1 MTTISSVQTSQVYIM
16 YSEVPHLHDKMNI
29 KIGISV
35 DPEDRRRG
43 LQTSNPFPIHLIKS
57 FNAGIE
63 AHKHEKHF
71 HDLYEKY
78 NTTGEWFLVDSNYF
92 EDVILPEMIEYFN
105 NITVIEGEVKETNPT
120 TNLQLDELL
129 DGTDNTLTNII
140 SSKYVDKKIAIVK
153 LEKAKTL
160 VDDNKKK
167 DYQSKIDFIQSVI
180 NNERDELRKLS
191 QEKLAVKVLK
201 RQANVARKK
210 LEQFSLAFMVGIS
223 QTEASKVSI

>member
-201 RQANVARKK
+201 RQEYMARRK
-210 LEQFSLAFMVGIS
+210 LEQFSLGFKVGVS
-223 QTEASKVSI
+223 QTEASKVSL

>member
-16 YSEVPHLHDKMNI
+16 YSEIPHLHDKMNI

-35 DPEDRRRG
+35 DPEDRRKG
-43 LQTSNPFPIHLIKS
+43 LQTSNPFPIHIIKT

-63 AHKHEKHF
+63 ALKHEKHF

-78 NTTGEWFLVDSNYF
+78 NTSGEWFLVDSNYF
-92 EDVILPEMIEYFN
+92 EEVILPEMIEYFN
-105 NITVIEGEVKETNPT
+105 NITVIQGEVKETNPT

-129 DGTDNTLTNII
+129 EGTDVVLSNII

-167 DYQSKIDFIQSVI
+167 DYQSRIDFIQSVI
-180 NNERDELRKLS
+180 NHERDELRKLS
-191 QEKLAVKVLK
+191 QERLAVKVLK
-201 RQANVARKK
+201 RQANVAKRK
-210 LEQFSLAFMVGIS
+210 LQQFAMGYMVAL
-223 QTEASKVSI
+223 T

>member
-16 YSEVPHLHDKMNI
+16 YSEIPHLHDKMNI

-35 DPEDRRRG
+35 DPEDRRKG
-43 LQTSNPFPIHLIKS
+43 LQTSNPFPIHIIKT

-63 AHKHEKHF
+63 ALKHEKHF

-78 NTTGEWFLVDSNYF
+78 NTSGEWFLVDSNYF

-105 NITVIEGEVKETNPT
+105 NITVIEGEVKKTIST

-129 DGTDNTLTNII
+129 EGTDNTLSNII

-153 LEKAKTL
+153 LQKAKLL

-180 NNERDELRKLS
+180 NHERDELRKLS

-201 RQANVARKK
+201 RQANVAKRK
-210 LEQFSLAFMVGIS
+210 LQQFAMGYMVAL
-223 QTEASKVSI
+223 T

>member
-1 MTTISSVQTSQVYIM
+1 MTTISSVQTSQVYVI
-16 YSEVPHLHDKMNI
+16 YAEIPGITDVMNV
-29 KIGISV
+29 KIGISIDV
-35 DPEDRRRG
+35 EDRIRG
-43 LQTSNPFPIHLIKS
+43 LQTSNPYKLDVIKS
-57 FNAGIE
+57 FDAGVE

-71 HDLYEKY
+71 HDLYAEY
-78 NTTGEWFLVDSNYF
+78 NTSGEWYKFGTEYF
-92 EDVILPEMIEYFN
+92 EDEVLPTMYKYFSEIEVIQ
-105 NITVIEGEVKETNPT
+105 GEVKETNPT

-191 QEKLAVKVLK
+191 QERLAVKVLK
-201 RQANVARKK
+201 RQANVARRK
-210 LEQFSLAFMVGIS
+210 LEQFSLGFMVGIS
-223 QTEASKVSI
+223 QTEAFKVSS

>member
-35 DPEDRRRG
+35 DPEDRRKG
-43 LQTSNPFPIHLIKS
+43 LQTSNPFPVHLIKS

-63 AHKHEKHF
+63 ALKHEKHF

-78 NTTGEWFLVDSNYF
+78 NTSGEWFLVDSNYF

-105 NITVIEGEVKETNPT
+105 NITVIEGEVKKTIST

-129 DGTDNTLTNII
+129 EGTDVVLSNII

-167 DYQSKIDFIQSVI
+167 DYQSRIDFIQSVI
-180 NNERDELRKLS
+180 NHERDELRKLS

-201 RQANVARKK
+201 RQANVAKRK
-210 LEQFSLAFMVGIS
+210 LQQFAMGYMVAL
-223 QTEASKVSI
+223 T

>member
-1 MTTISSVQTSQVYIM
+1 MNTISQVYVM
-16 YSEVPHLHDKMNI
+16 YSEIPHLHDKMNI

-35 DPEDRRRG
+35 DPEDRRKG
-43 LQTSNPFPIHLIKS
+43 LQTSNPFPVHLIKS

-63 AHKHEKHF
+63 ALKHEKHF

-105 NITVIEGEVKETNPT
+105 NITVIEGEVKKTIST

-129 DGTDNTLTNII
+129 EGTDVVLSNII

-167 DYQSKIDFIQSVI
+167 DYQSRIDFIQSVI
-180 NNERDELRKLS
+180 NHERDELRKLS

-201 RQANVARKK
+201 RQANVAKRK
-210 LEQFSLAFMVGIS
+210 LQQFAMGYMVAL
-223 QTEASKVSI
+223 T

>member
-16 YSEVPHLHDKMNI
+16 YSEIPHLHDKMNI

-35 DPEDRRRG
+35 DPEDRRKG
-43 LQTSNPFPIHLIKS
+43 LQTSNPFPIHIIKT

-63 AHKHEKHF
+63 ALKHEKHF

-78 NTTGEWFLVDSNYF
+78 NTSGEWFLVDSNYF
-92 EDVILPEMIEYFN
+92 EEVILPEMIEYFN
-105 NITVIEGEVKETNPT
+105 NITVIEGEVKKTIST

-129 DGTDNTLTNII
+129 EGTDNTLSNII

-153 LEKAKTL
+153 LQKAKLL

-167 DYQSKIDFIQSVI
+167 DYQSRIDFIQSVI
-180 NNERDELRKLS
+180 NHERDELRKLS
-191 QEKLAVKVLK
+191 QERLAVKVLK
-201 RQANVARKK
+201 RQANVAKRK
-210 LEQFSLAFMVGIS
+210 LQQFAMGYMVAL
-223 QTEASKVSI
+223 T

>member
-1 MTTISSVQTSQVYIM
+1 MTTISSVQTSQVYVI
-16 YSEVPHLHDKMNI
+16 YAEIPGITDVMNV
-29 KIGISV
+29 KIGISIDV
-35 DPEDRRRG
+35 EDRIRG
-43 LQTSNPFPIHLIKS
+43 LQTSNPYKLDVIKS
-57 FNAGIE
+57 FDAGVE

-71 HDLYEKY
+71 HDLYAEY
-78 NTTGEWFLVDSNYF
+78 NTSGEWYKFGTEYF
-92 EDVILPEMIEYFN
+92 EDEVLPTMYKYFSEIEVIQ
-105 NITVIEGEVKETNPT
+105 GEVKETNPT

-191 QEKLAVKVLK
+191 QERLAVKVLK

-210 LEQFSLAFMVGIS
+210 LEQFSLGFMVGIS
-223 QTEASKVSI
+223 QTEASKVSL

>member
-1 MTTISSVQTSQVYIM
+1 MTTISSVQTSHVYIM

-35 DPEDRRRG
+35 DPEDRRKG

-63 AHKHEKHF
+63 AHKHEKYF

-92 EDVILPEMIEYFN
+92 EDVILLEMIDYFN
-105 NITVIEGEVKETNPT
+105 NIEVIEGESKETNIT
-120 TNLQLDELL
+120 TKLQLEELL
-129 DGTDNTLTNII
+129 DGTDSTLTNIL

-160 VDDNKKK
+160 VNDNKKK
-167 DYQSKIDFIQSVI
+167 DYQ
-180 NNERDELRKLS
+180 
-191 QEKLAVKVLK
+191 
-201 RQANVARKK
+201 
-210 LEQFSLAFMVGIS
+210 
-223 QTEASKVSI
+223 

>member
-1 MTTISSVQTSQVYIM
+1 M
-16 YSEVPHLHDKMNI
+16 YSEIPHLHDKMNI

-35 DPEDRRRG
+35 DPEDRRKG
-43 LQTSNPFPIHLIKS
+43 LQTSNPFPIHIIKT

-63 AHKHEKHF
+63 ALKHEKHF

-105 NITVIEGEVKETNPT
+105 NITVIEGEVKKTIST

-129 DGTDNTLTNII
+129 EGTDVVLSNII

-167 DYQSKIDFIQSVI
+167 DYQSRIDFIQSVI
-180 NNERDELRKLS
+180 NHERDELRKLS
-191 QEKLAVKVLK
+191 QERLAVKVLK
-201 RQANVARKK
+201 RQANVAKRK
-210 LEQFSLAFMVGIS
+210 LQQFAMGYMVAL
-223 QTEASKVSI
+223 T

>member
-140 SSKYVDKKIAIVK
+140 SSKYVDKKIAIIK
-153 LEKAKTL
+153 LEKAKLL

-167 DYQSKIDFIQSVI
+167 DYQLKIDFIQSVI
-180 NNERDELRKLS
+180 NKERDELRRIS
-191 QEKLAVKVLK
+191 EEKLAIKVMK
-201 RQANVARKK
+201 RQANIAKRK
-210 LEQFSLAFMVGIS
+210 LQEFALGYLVGC
-223 QTEASKVSI
+223 A

>member
-105 NITVIEGEVKETNPT
+105 NITVIEGEVKKTIST

-180 NNERDELRKLS
+180 NHERDELRKLS

-201 RQANVARKK
+201 RQANVAKRK
-210 LEQFSLAFMVGIS
+210 LQQFAMGYMVAL
-223 QTEASKVSI
+223 T

>member
-16 YSEVPHLHDKMNI
+16 YSEIPHLHDKMNI

-35 DPEDRRRG
+35 DPEDRRKG
-43 LQTSNPFPIHLIKS
+43 LQTSNPFPIHIIKT

-63 AHKHEKHF
+63 ALKHEKHF

-105 NITVIEGEVKETNPT
+105 NITVIEGEVKKTIST

-129 DGTDNTLTNII
+129 EGTDVVLSNII

-167 DYQSKIDFIQSVI
+167 DYQSRIDFIQSVI
-180 NNERDELRKLS
+180 NHERDELRKLS

-201 RQANVARKK
+201 RQANVAKRK
-210 LEQFSLAFMVGIS
+210 LQQFAMGYMVAL
-223 QTEASKVSI
+223 T

>member
-16 YSEVPHLHDKMNI
+16 YSEIPHLHDKMNI

-35 DPEDRRRG
+35 DPEDRRKG
-43 LQTSNPFPIHLIKS
+43 LQTSNPFPIHIIKT

-63 AHKHEKHF
+63 ALKHEKHF

-78 NTTGEWFLVDSNYF
+78 NTSGEWFLVDSNYF

-105 NITVIEGEVKETNPT
+105 NITVIEGEVKKTIST

-129 DGTDNTLTNII
+129 EGTDVVLSNII

-167 DYQSKIDFIQSVI
+167 DYQSRIDFIQSVI
-180 NNERDELRKLS
+180 NHERDELRKLS
-191 QEKLAVKVLK
+191 QERLAVKVLK
-201 RQANVARKK
+201 RQANVAKRK
-210 LEQFSLAFMVGIS
+210 LQQFAMGYMVAL
-223 QTEASKVSI
+223 T

>member
-1 MTTISSVQTSQVYIM
+1 
-16 YSEVPHLHDKMNI
+16 
-29 KIGISV
+29 
-35 DPEDRRRG
+35 
-43 LQTSNPFPIHLIKS
+43 
-57 FNAGIE
+57 
-63 AHKHEKHF
+63 
-71 HDLYEKY
+71 
-78 NTTGEWFLVDSNYF
+78 
-92 EDVILPEMIEYFN
+92 MIEYFN
-105 NITVIEGEVKETNPT
+105 NITVIEGEVKKTIST

-129 DGTDNTLTNII
+129 EGTDVVLSNII

-201 RQANVARKK
+201 RQANVAKRK
-210 LEQFSLAFMVGIS
+210 LQQFAMGYMVAL
-223 QTEASKVSI
+223 T

>member
-16 YSEVPHLHDKMNI
+16 YSEIPHLHDKMNI

-35 DPEDRRRG
+35 DPEDRRKG
-43 LQTSNPFPIHLIKS
+43 LQTSNPFPIHIIKT

-63 AHKHEKHF
+63 ALKHEKHF

-78 NTTGEWFLVDSNYF
+78 NTSGEWFLVDSNYF

-105 NITVIEGEVKETNPT
+105 NITVIEGEVKKTIST

-129 DGTDNTLTNII
+129 EGTDVVLSNII

-167 DYQSKIDFIQSVI
+167 DYQSRIDFIQSVI
-180 NNERDELRKLS
+180 NHERDELRKLS

-201 RQANVARKK
+201 RQANVAKRK
-210 LEQFSLAFMVGIS
+210 LQQFAMGYMVAL
-223 QTEASKVSI
+223 T

>member
-1 MTTISSVQTSQVYIM
+1 MTTTSSLQTSQVYIM
-16 YSEVPHLHDKMNI
+16 YSEIPHLHDKMNI

-63 AHKHEKHF
+63 ALKHEKHF

-78 NTTGEWFLVDSNYF
+78 NTSGEWFLVDSNYF

-105 NITVIEGEVKETNPT
+105 NITVIEGEVKKTIST

-129 DGTDNTLTNII
+129 EGTDVVLSNII

-167 DYQSKIDFIQSVI
+167 DYQSRIDFIQSVI
-180 NNERDELRKLS
+180 NHERDELRKLS

-201 RQANVARKK
+201 RQANVAKRK
-210 LEQFSLAFMVGIS
+210 LQQFAMGYMVAL
-223 QTEASKVSI
+223 T

>member
-63 AHKHEKHF
+63 ALKHEKHF

-78 NTTGEWFLVDSNYF
+78 NTSGEWFLVDSNYF

-180 NNERDELRKLS
+180 NYERDELRKDSL
-191 QEKLAVKVLK
+191 ERLAIKTFKVQASAAK
-201 RQANVARKK
+201 RR
-210 LEQFSLAFMVGIS
+210 LEQFSMGYLVGCA
-223 QTEASKVSI
+223 T

>member
-16 YSEVPHLHDKMNI
+16 YSEIPHLHDKMNI

-35 DPEDRRRG
+35 DPEDRRKG
-43 LQTSNPFPIHLIKS
+43 LQTSNPFPIHIIKT

-63 AHKHEKHF
+63 ALKHEKHF

-78 NTTGEWFLVDSNYF
+78 NTSGEWFLVDSNYF
-92 EDVILPEMIEYFN
+92 EEVILPEMIEYFN
-105 NITVIEGEVKETNPT
+105 NITVIEGEVKKTIST

-129 DGTDNTLTNII
+129 EGTDVVLSNII

-167 DYQSKIDFIQSVI
+167 DYQSRIDFIQSVI
-180 NNERDELRKLS
+180 NHERDELRKLS
-191 QEKLAVKVLK
+191 QERLAVKVLK
-201 RQANVARKK
+201 RQANVAKRK
-210 LEQFSLAFMVGIS
+210 LQQFAMGYMAAL
-223 QTEASKVSI
+223 T

>member
-129 DGTDNTLTNII
+129 EGTDVVLSNII

-167 DYQSKIDFIQSVI
+167 DYQSRIDFIQSVI
-180 NNERDELRKLS
+180 NHERDELRKLS
-191 QEKLAVKVLK
+191 QERLAVKVLK
-201 RQANVARKK
+201 RQANVARRK
-210 LEQFSLAFMVGIS
+210 LEQFSMGFMVGVS
-223 QTEASKVSI
+223 QTEAFKVYP

>member
-16 YSEVPHLHDKMNI
+16 YSEIPHLHDKMNI

-35 DPEDRRRG
+35 DPEDRRKG
-43 LQTSNPFPIHLIKS
+43 LQTSNPFPIHIIKT

-63 AHKHEKHF
+63 ALKHEKHF

-78 NTTGEWFLVDSNYF
+78 NTSGEWFLVDSNYF

-105 NITVIEGEVKETNPT
+105 NITVIEGEVKKTIST

-129 DGTDNTLTNII
+129 EGTDVVLSNII

-153 LEKAKTL
+153 LEKAKLL
-160 VDDNKKK
+160 VNDNKKK
-167 DYQSKIDFIQSVI
+167 EYQSKIDFIQSVI

-191 QEKLAVKVLK
+191 QERLSVKVLK
-201 RQANVARKK
+201 RQAYMARRK
-210 LEQFSLAFMVGIS
+210 LEQFSLGFMVGVS
-223 QTEASKVSI
+223 QTEATKLS